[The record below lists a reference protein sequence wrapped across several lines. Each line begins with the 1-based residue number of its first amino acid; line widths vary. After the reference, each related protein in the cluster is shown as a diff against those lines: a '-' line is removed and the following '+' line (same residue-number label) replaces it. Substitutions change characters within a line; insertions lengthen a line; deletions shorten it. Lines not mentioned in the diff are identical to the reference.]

1 MTHLKQTLRSLALRP
16 GFTFLVVGT
25 LAVGIGANS
34 AIFSVLNGV
43 VLKPLPYAEPHELLM
58 VWESNP
64 SQGLEQST
72 TSAATFVDWRERSHA
87 FESMAAYRYRGY
99 TLTLDGAPERV
110 TSVEASPAL
119 FDLLGVRPELG
130 RTFTA
135 EEEAP
140 GNERLVILSHGA
152 WENRFGAD
160 PSVLGSAIPLD
171 GEPHTVVGV
180 MPRGFAFPPGD
191 TDVEV
196 WSPLTLDLENLLS
209 RPHRMY
215 NTLGRLNDGVT
226 EERARTEMEAIAGEL
241 ARQYPGSNEGWSV
254 TLVPARDQL
263 LGDTATTVWVLFGA
277 VSLVLLIG
285 CVNVANLLLVRSA
298 ERGKRAAV
306 ASALGASP
314 ARLIRDS
321 LLEGLVLGAGGGL
334 AGLTVAWVGTSALR
348 GVLPDGFPRVAEI
361 GMDPI
366 VVAFTAGVALLSSLF
381 FSVAP
386 AVRTARTD
394 VASVLQDTSRGSS
407 LGRRSRRL
415 ADLMVA
421 SEVALALVLM
431 VGAGL
436 LLRSYVRLTAVDPG
450 FRTTG
455 VVALAIELPPARY
468 GSPAQQ
474 EAFFTDLMAGL
485 RDLPGVEEVGAV
497 SYLPMSPIGVEFDM
511 PFSVEGLEATAPS
524 QRPTAEYRGVF
535 PGYFGAMGIRLVEGR
550 LLDRLDGTDDRKVVL
565 VNETVARRYFP
576 DRSPIGQIIDMPMAG
591 SLEIVGVVGDIR
603 HDGLG
608 VQANPEMFVPYPQ
621 LPLSAM
627 HVVVHTRGDAGPAVR
642 AIRERILALDPEQPV
657 TRVNTIEE
665 LLADSVAPS
674 RFNMALLLGLASCAV
689 LLAVVGIYGVV
700 AYTVSRRTR
709 ELGVRMALGAGAGS
723 AVGLVLSQAAGVV
736 AGGAA
741 MGVVVA
747 LASARV
753 LQGLLYGVEA
763 VDPAT
768 YVIVV
773 AVTLGVGLLAAAV
786 PALRAARVDPVE
798 ALRVE

>member
-16 GFTFLVVGT
+16 GFTALVVGT
-25 LAVGIGANS
+25 LAVAIGANS

-43 VLKPLPYAEPHELLM
+43 VLKPLPYAEPQELLM

-64 SQGLEQST
+64 SQGLEQSA
-72 TSAATFVDWRERSHA
+72 TSAATFVDWRERSDA

-99 TLTLDGAPERV
+99 TLTLDGVPRRV
-110 TSVEASPAL
+110 ASVEASPAL
-119 FDLLGVRPELG
+119 FDLLGVRPALG

-135 EEEAP
+135 EEEAR

-180 MPRGFAFPPGD
+180 MPRGFTFPPGD

-215 NTLGRLNDGVT
+215 NILGRLSDGVT

-241 ARQYPGSNEGWSV
+241 ARQYPESNEGWSV

-263 LGDTATTVWVLFGA
+263 LGDTAATVWVLFGA

-314 ARLIRDS
+314 AHLIRDS

-334 AGLTVAWVGTSALR
+334 AGLALAWAGASALR
-348 GVLPDGFPRVAEI
+348 GVLPDGFPRVEEI
-361 GMDPI
+361 GIDPT

-415 ADLMVA
+415 ANLMVA

-450 FRTTG
+450 FRTTD

-474 EAFFTDLMAGL
+474 QTFFAELMAGL
-485 RDLPGVEEVGAV
+485 RNLPGVDEVGAV

-511 PFSVEGLEATAPS
+511 PFSVEGLEATSPS

-535 PGYFGAMGIRLVEGR
+535 PAYFEAMGIRLVEGR
-550 LLDRLDGTDDRKVVL
+550 LLDRLDGTDERKVVL
-565 VNETVARRYFP
+565 INETVARRYFP
-576 DRSPIGQIIDMPMAG
+576 NRSPIGQMIDMPMAG

-608 VQANPEMFVPYPQ
+608 AQANPEMFVPYPQ

-642 AIRERILALDPEQPV
+642 AIRERILAVDPEQPV
-657 TRVNTIEE
+657 TRVNTIED
-665 LLADSVAPS
+665 LLSESVAPS
-674 RFNMALLLGLASCAV
+674 RFNMALLLGLASCAA
-689 LLAVVGIYGVV
+689 LLAVVGVYGVV
-700 AYTVSRRTR
+700 SYTVSRRTR
-709 ELGVRMALGAGAGS
+709 ELGVRMALGAGVGS
-723 AVGLVLSQAAGVV
+723 AMGLVLSQAAGVV

-741 MGVVVA
+741 VGVVVA

-753 LQGLLYGVEA
+753 LRGLLYGVEP

-768 YVIVV
+768 YAIVV
-773 AVTLGVGLLAAAV
+773 AVTLVVGLLAAAV

>member
-16 GFTFLVVGT
+16 GFTALVVGT
-25 LAVGIGANS
+25 LAVAIGANS

-43 VLKPLPYAEPHELLM
+43 VLKPLPYAEPQELLM

-64 SQGLEQST
+64 SQGLEQSA
-72 TSAATFVDWRERSHA
+72 TSAATFVDWRERSDA

-99 TLTLDGAPERV
+99 TLTLDGVPRRV
-110 TSVEASPAL
+110 ASVEASPAL
-119 FDLLGVRPELG
+119 FDLLGVRPALG

-135 EEEAP
+135 EEEAR

-180 MPRGFAFPPGD
+180 MPRGFTFPPGD

-215 NTLGRLNDGVT
+215 NILGRLSDGVT

-241 ARQYPGSNEGWSV
+241 ARQYPESNEGWSV

-263 LGDTATTVWVLFGA
+263 LGDTAATVWVLFGA

-314 ARLIRDS
+314 AHLIRDS

-334 AGLTVAWVGTSALR
+334 AGLALAWAGASALR
-348 GVLPDGFPRVAEI
+348 GVLPDGFPRVEEI
-361 GMDPI
+361 GIDPT

-415 ADLMVA
+415 ANLMVA

-450 FRTTG
+450 FRTTD

-474 EAFFTDLMAGL
+474 QTFFAELMAGL
-485 RDLPGVEEVGAV
+485 RNLPGVDEVGAV

-511 PFSVEGLEATAPS
+511 PFSVEGLEATSPS

-535 PGYFGAMGIRLVEGR
+535 PAYFEAMGIRLVEGR
-550 LLDRLDGTDDRKVVL
+550 LLDRLDGTDERKVVL
-565 VNETVARRYFP
+565 INETVARATSRT
-576 DRSPIGQIIDMPMAG
+576 
-591 SLEIVGVVGDIR
+591 E
-603 HDGLG
+603 
-608 VQANPEMFVPYPQ
+608 VP
-621 LPLSAM
+621 SG
-627 HVVVHTRGDAGPAVR
+627 R
-642 AIRERILALDPEQPV
+642 
-657 TRVNTIEE
+657 
-665 LLADSVAPS
+665 
-674 RFNMALLLGLASCAV
+674 
-689 LLAVVGIYGVV
+689 
-700 AYTVSRRTR
+700 
-709 ELGVRMALGAGAGS
+709 
-723 AVGLVLSQAAGVV
+723 
-736 AGGAA
+736 
-741 MGVVVA
+741 
-747 LASARV
+747 
-753 LQGLLYGVEA
+753 
-763 VDPAT
+763 
-768 YVIVV
+768 
-773 AVTLGVGLLAAAV
+773 
-786 PALRAARVDPVE
+786 
-798 ALRVE
+798 

>member
-1 MTHLKQTLRSLALRP
+1 MTHLRHTLRSLALRP
-16 GFTFLVVGT
+16 GFTALVVGT
-25 LAVGIGANS
+25 LAVAVGANS
-34 AIFSVLNGV
+34 AIFSVLHGV
-43 VLKPLPYAEPHELLM
+43 VLEPLPYAEPHELLM

-64 SQGLEQST
+64 SQDVEQST
-72 TSAATFVDWRERSHA
+72 TSAATFVDWRERSDA

-99 TLTLDGAPERV
+99 TLTLDGVPRRIA
-110 TSVEASPAL
+110 SVEVSPAL
-119 FDLLGVRPELG
+119 FDLLGVAPVLG

-135 EEEAP
+135 EEEAR
-140 GNERLVILSHGA
+140 GNERLVVLSHGA
-152 WENRFGAD
+152 WENRFGTD
-160 PSVLGSAIPLD
+160 PSVLGRAIPLD

-215 NTLGRLNDGVT
+215 SVLGRLADGVT
-226 EERARTEMEAIAGEL
+226 QERARTEMEAIAGGL
-241 ARQYPGSNEGWSV
+241 AREHPDSNEGWSV

-277 VSLVLLIG
+277 VTLVLLIG
-285 CVNVANLLLVRSA
+285 CVNVANLLLVRSG
-298 ERGKRAAV
+298 ERSKRAAV
-306 ASALGASP
+306 SAALGASP
-314 ARLIRDS
+314 GRLLRHA
-321 LLEGLVLGAGGGL
+321 LVEGLVLGAGGGL
-334 AGLTVAWVGTSALR
+334 AGLAVAWAGASVLR
-348 GVLPDGFPRVAEI
+348 GVLPDGFPRVEEI
-361 GMDPI
+361 GIDPT
-366 VVAFTAGVALLSSLF
+366 VVVFTAGVALLSSVF
-381 FSVAP
+381 FSLAP
-386 AVRTARTD
+386 AVRTATTD
-394 VASVLQDTSRGSS
+394 AAAVLQDSSRGSS

-415 ADLMVA
+415 ANLMVA

-436 LLRSYVRLTAVDPG
+436 LLRSWVRLTAVDPG
-450 FRTTG
+450 FRTTD
-455 VVALAIELPPARY
+455 VVAVAIELPRARY
-468 GSPAQQ
+468 ATSAQQ
-474 EAFFTDLMAGL
+474 QAFFTELMASLRGL
-485 RDLPGVEEVGAV
+485 PAVEEVGAV

-511 PFSVEGLEATAPS
+511 PFSVEGLEATSPS

-535 PGYFGAMGIRLVEGR
+535 PGYFEAMGIRLVEGR
-550 LLDRLDGTDDRKVVL
+550 LLDALDGTDDRKVVV

-576 DRSPIGQIIDMPMAG
+576 DRSPLGQVIDMPMAG

-608 VQANPEMFVPYPQ
+608 AQANPEMFVPYGQ

-627 HVVVHTRGDAGPAVR
+627 HVVVHTRGDPAPAVR
-642 AIRERILALDPEQPV
+642 AIRERILAVDPEQPV

-665 LLADSVAPS
+665 LLAGSVAPT
-674 RFNMALLLGLASCAV
+674 RFNMVLLLGLAACAV
-689 LLAVVGIYGVV
+689 LLAVVGVYGVV
-700 AYTVSRRTR
+700 SYTVSRRTR

-723 AVGLVLSQAAGVV
+723 AVGLVLSQAARVV

-741 MGVVVA
+741 LGVAVA

-753 LQGLLYGVEA
+753 LRGLLYGVEA

-768 YVIVV
+768 YAVVV
-773 AVTLGVGLLAAAV
+773 AVTVAVGLLAAAV
-786 PALRAARVDPVE
+786 PAVRAARVDPVE
-798 ALRVE
+798 ALRAE